1 MRTAKYLIIYIT
13 CLLFLFANSI
23 EKASAQVKPQK
34 EVIRLDIQFG
44 GRFIQRANQ
53 PIGSDIDFMNYLR
66 NDMGENSYGVL
77 SFGFMLAPNDKW
89 SFNTGFSMLS
99 DMLPNHMRIVVKR
112 KVDSLNQ
119 HWNWGI
125 GTILYSY
132 PQYLNQFNQ
141 YHFQTDTGII
151 ADLNSNY
158 RQRTLFDIGISAM
171 PWFTYSYRRVQATL
185 SSGIGINSFVPFNE
199 QIAQKKQNSNFR
211 REIRYETSMK
221 PALTSHSEAEIT
233 YNLLF
238 NKQVSLG
245 LIAKA
250 ELLVARRTI
259 PYTRTIYTWTSD
271 KPLSENVKP
280 KKKIY
285 TKTDFSAGLFL
296 KF

>member
-1 MRTAKYLIIYIT
+1 MRTAKYLLVQAACFI
-13 CLLFLFANSI
+13 LLIANI
-23 EKASAQVKPQK
+23 DNTASAQVKPQK

-66 NDMGENSYGVL
+66 DDFGKNSYGVL
-77 SFGFMLAPNDKW
+77 GFGFMLAPNDRW
-89 SFNTGFSMLS
+89 SFYTGFSMLS
-99 DMLPNHMRIVVKR
+99 DMLPNHMRVTVKH
-112 KVDSLNQ
+112 KVDSLNRN
-119 HWNWGI
+119 WNWGL
-125 GTILYSY
+125 GSSLYTY

-141 YHFQTDTGII
+141 FHIQTDTGII

-158 RQRTLFDIGISAM
+158 RQRTLFDIGLSVM
-171 PWFTYSYRRVQATL
+171 PWFSYSYKRFQANL
-185 SSGIGINSFVPFNE
+185 STGFGINSFVPFNE
-199 QIAQKKQNSNFR
+199 QIAQKKQNSNYR
-211 REIRYETSMK
+211 REIRYETSLK

-238 NKQVSLG
+238 NKHVSLG
-245 LIAKA
+245 VIAKA
-250 ELLVARRTI
+250 EFLMARRTI
-259 PYTRTIYTWTSD
+259 PYSRTIYTWTTD